1 MNRGRQH
8 SPITCIGVNSGHPA
22 INRRRSFPLGRV
34 GRTPALALIGLCLSI
49 GGSGLSAAQDL
60 GQIKSTASDAF
71 KVLRFQGN
79 FVRWQQRLGG
89 TRPDITYKVVAGPQA
104 FIDAR
109 NCRAI
114 TAVDDLLAASGIER
128 STFESELATA
138 FAMWEPVTK
147 LKFRKV
153 RDGEPAS
160 ILIGAQ
166 VDPVG
171 WAFADVF
178 YDATSPRHIKP
189 ISQALICL
197 NPIRSWKV
205 GFDGNLKA
213 YDLRYTF
220 LHEIGHA
227 IGLDHPVSSGQVMDS
242 LSNLG
247 CSICAIQVVP
257 LTNSRIERAVT
268 GVLACR

>member
-1 MNRGRQH
+1 M
-8 SPITCIGVNSGHPA
+8 
-22 INRRRSFPLGRV
+22 
-34 GRTPALALIGLCLSI
+34 GLCLFI

-60 GQIKSTASDAF
+60 GQLKSTASDVF
-71 KVLRFQGN
+71 KVLRFQGH
-79 FVRWQQRLGG
+79 FVRWQQRSGG
-89 TRPDITYKVVAGPQA
+89 TSLSLDITYKVVAGPQA
-104 FIDAR
+104 FLDAR
-109 NCRAI
+109 NCRAM
-114 TAVDDLLAASGIER
+114 TVVDGLLAASGIER

-197 NPIRSWKV
+197 NPKRSWKV

-220 LHEIGHA
+220 LHEIGHV
-227 IGLDHPVSSGQVMDS
+227 IGLDHPVGPGQLMDHRYDERFRDLQAGDALGARTLYGAPLKPIPTLSS
-242 LSNLG
+242 
-247 CSICAIQVVP
+247 
-257 LTNSRIERAVT
+257 NST
-268 GVLACR
+268 TSLACCRSRAPKR